1 MRKRSGTT
9 VLEAWYSKITL
20 EDLEDIAD
28 DPDALAR
35 LERNVEK
42 AHGKGHEQVFNKLT
56 EPTKGLPR
64 IVDQP
69 PLIFHADK
77 KYVNDKI
84 AAEFFEIY
92 RDTLPAERRML
103 FDRYQ
108 FVDIS
113 VKVVGV
119 GSVGTRCLVALLMAS
134 PTDPLFLQIKEARR
148 SVLEPWVK
156 GPKVKH
162 NGERIVVGQRLMQ
175 AASDIFLGWAKGPRK
190 GRDFYVRQLRDMKMS
205 ADIEAMNEVTL
216 ANYAELCGLGLARA
230 HDKAGDA
237 AMIAGYL
244 GSKDTFDE
252 AIADYAVAYADQV
265 ERDFATFSA
274 AVRNGKLKTDLSP
287 SELTTTLR

>member
-1 MRKRSGTT
+1 MEK
-9 VLEAWYSKITL
+9 
-20 EDLEDIAD
+20 
-28 DPDALAR
+28 
-35 LERNVEK
+35 NVEK
-42 AHGKGHEQVFNKLT
+42 AHDKGHEQVFNKLT

-77 KYVNDKI
+77 KDLNDKI
-84 AAEFFEIY
+84 AAEFFEMY
-92 RDTLPAERRML
+92 RNTLPAERRML

-108 FVDIS
+108 FVDVA

-148 SVLEPWVK
+148 SVLEPWAK

-175 AASDIFLGWAKGPRK
+175 AASDIFLGWAKGPRH
-190 GRDFYVRQLRDMKMS
+190 GRDFYVRQLRDMKIS
-205 ADIEAMNEVTL
+205 AELESMNEVTL
-216 ANYAELCGLGLARA
+216 TNYAELCGLGLARA

-274 AVRNGKLKTDLSP
+274 AVRNGKLKSDLSP
-287 SELTTTLR
+287 SDMSTALR